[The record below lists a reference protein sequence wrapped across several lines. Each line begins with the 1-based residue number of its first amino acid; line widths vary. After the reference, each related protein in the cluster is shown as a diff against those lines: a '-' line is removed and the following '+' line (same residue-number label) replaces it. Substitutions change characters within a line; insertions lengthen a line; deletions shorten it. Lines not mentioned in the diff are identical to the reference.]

1 MDDRMPPLANA
12 QPVPAADVT
21 VPPADGGSVVH
32 QAYPL
37 KQPEEEAS
45 EFIVQVRASTL
56 RRTRRRLGSLV
67 VVKFPWP
74 EVLLGLATL
83 CTGGALGAIASNVE
97 WNCWKAKIFYLILPI
112 IAVGAGV
119 AYVMLRHLVPQAAS
133 SVAQDVLEDLPD
145 PDRTK

>member
-1 MDDRMPPLANA
+1 MDNGMPPPANA
-12 QPVPAADVT
+12 QTVPAADVT

-45 EFIVQVRASTL
+45 EFIVQVRASIL
-56 RRTRRRLGSLV
+56 RRTRRRLATLV
-67 VVKFPWP
+67 VATFPWP

-83 CTGGALGAIASNVE
+83 CTGGALGAVASNVA
-97 WNCWKAKIFYLILPI
+97 WDCWKAKIFYMVLPV
-112 IAVGAGV
+112 IATGSGV
-119 AYVMLRHLVPQAAS
+119 AYVMLRHLIPQAAS
-133 SVAQDVLEDLPD
+133 TAAQEALEDLPD